1 MGTKV
6 PFVPMPHLSSE
17 EKAVSEKPRVVP
29 GKAAP
34 KTREYLKDQKLLAEE
49 EAYHPGKMFNQKD
62 PVGDYIVRPKGK
74 LHAIDPSPGKI
85 ATRPG
90 KLNAEESSP
99 KEDMKS
105 TLGFIKHQDADRTR
119 ARQNQQKMTPAKAE
133 EATCADCGKKL
144 STSLIEKAEE
154 ELGKDKIEEI
164 KNQTI
169 IDKFAEEEKAKP
181 ARFQAEPAEAGI
193 MDGIKS
199 TIKNLTSSPKP
210 EPYVK
215 PTPLTKSSIRKQ
227 VQRA

>member
-1 MGTKV
+1 MRFKANEDPLVFPEEFKCGMKEELEHTDVTGGDREMTKKIVLAHLKEDPHYYSKLDVTMKADYQV
-6 PFVPMPHLSSE
+6 PLN
-17 EKAVSEKPRVVP
+17 KP
-29 GKAAP
+29 K
-34 KTREYLKDQKLLAEE
+34 
-49 EAYHPGKMFNQKD
+49 KD
-62 PVGDYIVRPKGK
+62 PLPDFPRFETDLNVRKK
-74 LHAIDPSPGKI
+74 
-85 ATRPG
+85 
-90 KLNAEESSP
+90 AEESSP